1 MWVCERQAK
10 LLTNI
15 YLSQGNPRELM
26 LKKLGDVREQR
37 KLLEER
43 LTQIKDSLPQL
54 QQQLKEEQEREKKL
68 RGELDTLRRQRS

>member
-1 MWVCERQAK
+1 
-10 LLTNI
+10 
-15 YLSQGNPRELM
+15 M